1 MIRKIWLI
9 FTLPSHSVLY
19 LDMIFI
25 PFNLVNILK
34 HGCSECKGNLIQTES
49 DVVCVDC
56 GLVANQIYEK
66 PTIQLIKAENSF
78 GSHYASIS
86 EKPSSMK
93 TLGTF
98 VGSYRKK
105 FLSDAQGTLLK
116 IPAKRQYRRLKSLND
131 IYLHF
136 NGRQREYRG
145 YQLLTKTCST
155 LQITDITK
163 ADALFLFQKV
173 QFHLKKKLKLS
184 SMIMGSLYLA
194 IRSRKENIELAR
206 IVNAARNQGLSILGK
221 DIIKAASLIRQYA
234 KIRVSYVKSEEYLD
248 NIICRLQRDTSIQ
261 KKLKKRITSEE
272 NEYFHNLKLVS
283 KKLLLNF
290 PLSDRGGRN
299 PFILAASMI
308 IASDILLARTDEF
321 PQCYKKKSRRGILT
335 QKYIAKILNI
345 AEFTLREHFLLLAKP
360 LMEEGSKKKLIINDE
375 QRILEI

>member
-1 MIRKIWLI
+1 MEYRLI
-9 FTLPSHSVLY
+9 FSLVSHTVLHLDILFPQFNSV
-19 LDMIFI
+19 
-25 PFNLVNILK
+25 NTLK
-34 HGCSECKGNLIQTES
+34 HGCLECGGNLIQTES
-49 DVVCVDC
+49 DFVCGDC
-56 GLVANQIYEK
+56 GLVADQIYEK

-105 FLSDAQGTLLK
+105 FLSDSQGTLLK
-116 IPAKRQYRRLKSLND
+116 IPAKRQYKRLKSLND

-145 YQLLTKTCST
+145 YYLLNTICST

-173 QFHLKKKLKLS
+173 QSHLKKQLKLS
-184 SMIMGSLYLA
+184 SMILGSLYLA

-206 IVNAARNQGLSILGK
+206 LVRATQNQGYSILGK

-248 NIICRLQRDTSIQ
+248 NIICRLQRDDNIHT
-261 KKLKKRITSEE
+261 KLKKRINGEK
-272 NEYFHNLKLVS
+272 NEYFQRLKLGAR
-283 KKLLLNF
+283 KLLLNF
-290 PLSDRGGRN
+290 PQSNRGGRN
-299 PFILAASMI
+299 PFILAAAII
-308 IASDILLARTDEF
+308 IASDIMLARKVIF
-321 PQCYKKKSRRGILT
+321 PHCYKKISRRGILT
-335 QKYIAKILNI
+335 QKYIAKSLSI

-360 LMEEGSKKKLIINDE
+360 LMEEVSVNYP
-375 QRILEI
+375 

>member
-1 MIRKIWLI
+1 M
-9 FTLPSHSVLY
+9 
-19 LDMIFI
+19 
-25 PFNLVNILK
+25 K
-34 HGCSECKGNLIQTES
+34 HGCLECGGNLIQTES

-56 GLVANQIYEK
+56 GLVANQIFEK

-98 VGSYRKK
+98 VGSYKK
-105 FLSDAQGTLLK
+105 NFLSDSQGALLK
-116 IPAKRQYRRLKSLND
+116 IPAKRQYKRLKSLND

-145 YQLLTKTCST
+145 YFLLNTICSN

-173 QFHLKKKLKLS
+173 QFHLKNELKLS
-184 SMIMGSLYLA
+184 SMILGSLYLA

-206 IVNAARNQGLSILGK
+206 LVNVTQNQGYSIHGK
-221 DIIKAASLIRQYA
+221 DIIKAASLIRQHA

-248 NIICRLQRDTSIQ
+248 NILCRLQRDNNVH
-261 KKLKKRITSEE
+261 KKWSKRINGDK
-272 NEYFHNLKLVS
+272 NEYFQRLKLGA

-290 PLSDRGGRN
+290 PQSNRGGRN
-299 PFILAASMI
+299 PFILAAAII
-308 IASDILLARTDEF
+308 IASDIMLARKMIF
-321 PQCYKKKSRRGILT
+321 PHCYKKRSQRGILT
-335 QKYIAKILNI
+335 QKYIAKNLNI

-360 LMEEGSKKKLIINDE
+360 LMEDVTTKFDNLSLINYKK
-375 QRILEI
+375 

>member
-1 MIRKIWLI
+1 MEYRLI
-9 FTLPSHSVLY
+9 FSLVSHTVLHLDILIPHFNSV
-19 LDMIFI
+19 
-25 PFNLVNILK
+25 NTLK
-34 HGCSECKGNLIQTES
+34 HGCLECSGNLIQTES
-49 DVVCVDC
+49 DFVCVDC

-98 VGSYRKK
+98 VGSYKKK
-105 FLSDAQGTLLK
+105 FLSDSQGTLLK
-116 IPAKRQYRRLKSLND
+116 IPAKRQYKRLKSIND

-145 YQLLTKTCST
+145 YHLLNTICST

-173 QFHLKKKLKLS
+173 QSHLKKQMKLS
-184 SMIMGSLYLA
+184 SMILGSLYLA

-206 IVNAARNQGLSILGK
+206 LVNATQNQGYSILGK
-221 DIIKAASLIRQYA
+221 DIIKAASLIRQHA

-248 NIICRLQRDTSIQ
+248 NIICRLQRDDNIH
-261 KKLKKRITSEE
+261 KKLKKRINGEK
-272 NEYFHNLKLVS
+272 NEYFQRLKLGAR
-283 KKLLLNF
+283 KLLLNF
-290 PLSDRGGRN
+290 PKSNRGGRN
-299 PFILAASMI
+299 PFILAAAVI
-308 IASDILLARTDEF
+308 VASDIMLARKVIF
-321 PQCYKKKSRRGILT
+321 PHCYKKISRRGILT
-335 QKYIAKILNI
+335 QKYIAKSLSI

-360 LMEEGSKKKLIINDE
+360 LMEEVSINLSN
-375 QRILEI
+375 QS

>member
-1 MIRKIWLI
+1 M
-9 FTLPSHSVLY
+9 
-19 LDMIFI
+19 
-25 PFNLVNILK
+25 K
-34 HGCSECKGNLIQTES
+34 HGCLECGGNLIQTES

-56 GLVANQIYEK
+56 GLVANQIFEK

-98 VGSYRKK
+98 VGSYKK
-105 FLSDAQGTLLK
+105 NFLSDSQGALLK
-116 IPAKRQYRRLKSLND
+116 IPAKRQYKRLKSLND

-145 YQLLTKTCST
+145 YFLLNTICSN

-173 QFHLKKKLKLS
+173 QFHLKKELKLS
-184 SMIMGSLYLA
+184 SMILGSLYLA

-206 IVNAARNQGLSILGK
+206 LVNVTQNQGYSIHGK
-221 DIIKAASLIRQYA
+221 DIIKAASLIRQHA

-248 NIICRLQRDTSIQ
+248 NILCRLQRDNNVH
-261 KKLKKRITSEE
+261 KKWSKRINGDK
-272 NEYFHNLKLVS
+272 NEYFQRLKLGA

-290 PLSDRGGRN
+290 PQSNRGGRN
-299 PFILAASMI
+299 PFILAAAII
-308 IASDILLARTDEF
+308 IASDIMLARKMIF
-321 PQCYKKKSRRGILT
+321 PHCYKKRSQRGILT
-335 QKYIAKILNI
+335 QKYIAKNLNI

-360 LMEEGSKKKLIINDE
+360 LMEDVTTKFDNLSLINDKK
-375 QRILEI
+375 